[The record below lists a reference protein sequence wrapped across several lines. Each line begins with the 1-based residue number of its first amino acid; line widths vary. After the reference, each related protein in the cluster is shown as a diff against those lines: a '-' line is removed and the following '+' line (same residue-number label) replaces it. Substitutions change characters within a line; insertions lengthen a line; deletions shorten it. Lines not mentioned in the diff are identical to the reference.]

1 MANLNIL
8 DVSCLNNVQKCW
20 IALLLVTLQNPTIRV
35 ASDPD
40 RECTMKVFSNSQM
53 LLYHKGLISSNGGS
67 IAGFSHNP
75 NCFIL
80 NVRPKLDETEYF
92 MKYL

>member
-8 DVSCLNNVQKCW
+8 DVSCLNNVKKGW
-20 IALLLVTLQNPTIRV
+20 IALLLVTPQNPTIRV

-40 RECTMKVFSNSQM
+40 RECTTKVFSNSQM
-53 LLYHKGLISSNGGS
+53 LLDHKGLISSNGCS
-67 IAGFSHNP
+67 IARFSHNT

-80 NVRPKLDETEYF
+80 NVRPKFDEPEYL